1 MQIVL
6 ILYIYIYFCYI
17 VSDASGHYSSG
28 YFWGNTFWLGSKS
41 LCTEISEY
49 DEEVPFKLGFNII
62 KTYIALKA
70 PINYTVN
77 MILLNLRNIN
87 VENCILI
94 IFNIG
99 T

>member
-1 MQIVL
+1 
-6 ILYIYIYFCYI
+6 

-49 DEEVPFKLGFNII
+49 DEEIPFKLGFNII

-77 MILLNLRNIN
+77 MILLDLQNI
-87 VENCILI
+87 IM
-94 IFNIG
+94 
-99 T
+99 

>member
-1 MQIVL
+1 MYIVL
-6 ILYIYIYFCYI
+6 IYILFFICI
-17 VSDASGHYSSG
+17 VADASGHYSSG

-77 MILLNLRNIN
+77 MILLNLQNII

-94 IFNIG
+94 ILSIG

>member
-1 MQIVL
+1 MSRVNIKKIKL
-6 ILYIYIYFCYI
+6 IFFFLFI

-49 DEEVPFKLGFNII
+49 DEELPFKVGFNII

-77 MILLNLRNIN
+77 MILLNLKNIHM
-87 VENCILI
+87 
-94 IFNIG
+94 
-99 T
+99 

>member
-1 MQIVL
+1 MWVLRKLNVFIVFISCL
-6 ILYIYIYFCYI
+6 

-49 DEEVPFKLGFNII
+49 DEEIPFKLGFNII

-77 MILLNLRNIN
+77 MILLDSQNIN
-87 VENCILI
+87 I
-94 IFNIG
+94 
-99 T
+99 